1 MQENLCNATAIC
13 CNCSMFSHDCLYI
26 PGMQSAWCCS
36 TWKCKKQKDGSV
48 CLLSMMHFNFKVTE
62 KRCMSCF

>member
-26 PGMQSAWCCS
+26 PAVHGAAVHGNVKNRKTGQY
-36 TWKCKKQKDGSV
+36 V
-48 CLLSMMHFNFKVTE
+48 C
-62 KRCMSCF
+62 